1 MRIEETREIAAPA
14 ALVWRVIVDLGRYPE
29 WNPFVVA
36 CESDLAVGS
45 PIAMR
50 VRGLAPW
57 TLAQREEVLEH
68 EPGRR
73 LCYGLRGAFLGGLS
87 SVRCHELSDAGAG
100 RTRYASRFA
109 LRGPLAPVV
118 EALLGRRLARG
129 FAAMTDALVRRAED
143 LAAGAER

>member
-1 MRIEETREIAAPA
+1 VRIEETREIAAPT

-36 CESDLAVGS
+36 CESDLAEGS

-57 TLAQREEVLEH
+57 TLTQREEILEH

-73 LCYGLRGAFLGGLS
+73 LCYGLRGAFLGGLAS
-87 SVRCHELSDAGAG
+87 TRCHEVSDAGAG
-100 RTRYASRFA
+100 RTRYASRFELA
-109 LRGPLAPVV
+109 GPLASWV

-129 FAAMTDALVRRAED
+129 FAAMTDALARRAEA
-143 LAAGAER
+143 LAAAGER